1 MPLTDQF
8 EREGNWLFQRR
19 SFLPL
24 ALLVPVLLALRQFDY
39 LAGEHRW
46 QEVWAACCLLISFSG
61 LAIRASVVGY
71 APRRTS
77 GRNTWSG
84 QIADE
89 LNTTGLYSLVRNPLY
104 LGNFIIWLGITLF
117 FLIWWLTLI
126 VCLVYWLYYERIIIA
141 EERFLS
147 RKFGATYTDWAKK
160 TPAFLPKLRGWK
172 QPTLPF
178 SVRNVLRREYTG
190 FFGIV
195 AAFFGLE
202 IVEHLAVEHEF
213 YFEPHWLVLF
223 AVGAILF
230 FVLRTLKRSTDY
242 LNSPGR

>member
-1 MPLTDQF
+1 MPLMDQI

-19 SFLPL
+19 SFLPFV
-24 ALLVPVLLALRQFDY
+24 LLVPALLALGQFDY

-46 QEVWAACCLLISFSG
+46 QEFWATFCLGVSLSG
-61 LAIRASVVGY
+61 LAIRALVVGY

-126 VCLVYWLYYERIIIA
+126 VCLVYWLYYERIIVA

-147 RKFGATYTDWAKK
+147 RKFGTAYTDWARQ
-160 TPAFLPKLRGWK
+160 TPAFFPQLRGWK
-172 QPTLPF
+172 QPALPF

-190 FFGIV
+190 FFGII

-202 IVEHLAVEHEF
+202 IVEHLAVEHEL
-213 YFEPHWLVLF
+213 YFELHWAVLF

-230 FVLRTLKRSTDY
+230 LVLRSLKKSTRC
-242 LNSPGR
+242 LETPGR